1 MDQSDRKLY
10 IDRPAAY
17 RIEVQGCVG
26 RDWADWFDGM
36 AVTVSRQPPGPSI
49 TTLVGTVA
57 DQAALQ
63 GLLSK
68 LCNLGLPLVSVQAL
82 ETIEGTRLRAP

>member
-1 MDQSDRKLY
+1 MDQIDRKLH

-26 RDWADWFDGM
+26 KDWADWFDGM
-36 AVTVSRQPPGPSI
+36 EVAVSRQPYGPSI

-63 GLLSK
+63 GLLSR
-68 LCNLGLPLVSVQAL
+68 LYNLGLPLVSVQAI
-82 ETIEGTRLRAP
+82 ETIENAQCQW